1 MSVND
6 SDPAPST
13 AASQQAAATSK
24 NAAGSDE
31 KGSIYFNK
39 KTYDS
44 WSDALHAARKVVNK
58 NKDDKATLWYRA
70 TIVHEDQH
78 TDYIDEQFFC
88 V

>member
-1 MSVND
+1 MSDND

-78 TDYIDEQFFC
+78 TDYIDKQFFC